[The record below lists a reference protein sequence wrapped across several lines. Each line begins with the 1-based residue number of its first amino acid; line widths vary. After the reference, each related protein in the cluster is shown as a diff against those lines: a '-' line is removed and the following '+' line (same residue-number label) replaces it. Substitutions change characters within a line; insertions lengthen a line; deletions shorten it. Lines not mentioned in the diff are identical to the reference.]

1 MKTRDT
7 GMLQVPGASLYYEV
21 RGTGPALLVIA
32 TGNGDATPFGPMAD
46 ALADRFTVITYDR
59 RGFSRS
65 VLDGA
70 VDDDTRLESEV
81 QDALRLLSH
90 VPAPGPKHVYAT
102 CSGGII
108 ALALVER
115 QLSDI
120 ATVIA
125 HEPPAVTVL
134 PDGAHWLEFHRELY
148 ETYKRDGMDVARIKF
163 RAYAGLIEQT
173 RPPKE
178 YELPPDELAVMLK
191 RLKLNQVFWFEH
203 ELLTYPNFIPDRSV
217 LAATRQLVLAG
228 GSLSRGLFCRKPTD
242 VLAEQLGVEVVSLP
256 GGHLGHI
263 TDPVEFADGL
273 ADVLNRSLARQA
285 A

>member
-7 GMLQVPGASLYYEV
+7 GILPVPGASLYYEV

-46 ALADRFTVITYDR
+46 ALADGFTVITYDR

-65 VLDGA
+65 VLDGP

-81 QDALRLLSH
+81 DDALRLLSH

-108 ALALVER
+108 ALALAQR

-120 ATVIA
+120 ATVVV
-125 HEPPAVTVL
+125 HEPPTVTVL
-134 PDGAHWLEFHRELY
+134 PDGAHWLKFHDELY
-148 ETYKRDGMDVARIKF
+148 ETYKHAGIGVARVKF

-178 YELPPDELAVMLK
+178 YELPADELAIMMD
-191 RLKLNQVFWFEH
+191 RLNTNQVFWFEH
-203 ELLTYPNFIPDRSV
+203 ELLTYPAFVPDKSV
-217 LAATRQLVLAG
+217 LAVTPQLVLAG
-228 GSLSRGLFCRKPTD
+228 GSMSRGLFCRKPTD
-242 VLAEQLGVEVVSLP
+242 VLAEQLGVGVVSLP
-256 GGHLGHI
+256 GGHLGHV
-263 TDPVEFADGL
+263 THPVEFADGL
-273 ADVLNRSLARQA
+273 AGILNRALTR
-285 A
+285 